1 MSVIQAISSLVR
13 LWSIDIYAGWSIMDI
28 FAVGAVLLVAGGLL
42 NFLMTKG
49 RQI

>member
-1 MSVIQAISSLVR
+1 MDTIRAISSLVS

-28 FAVGAVLLVAGGLL
+28 FAIGALLFVTAAVLRF
-42 NFLMTKG
+42 FLTKG